1 MSDTQNNDT
10 SQSGGTQKQ
19 KKKSRTSRFGDWLK
33 LQFDGDDGSIFWLFK
48 KLAEYVVLAADA
60 ISERL
65 SAASAMSQVR
75 QERRESDADDATEH
89 MNERAAN

>member
-1 MSDTQNNDT
+1 MPDTQNNDT
-10 SQSGGTQKQ
+10 PQPDGVQRP
-19 KKKSRTSRFGDWLK
+19 KKSRASRFGDWLK
-33 LQFDGDDGSIFWLFK
+33 VQFDGDDGSIFWLFK

-75 QERRESDADDATEH
+75 QEQRGTDADDATGH
-89 MNERAAN
+89 VNERLAN

>member
-1 MSDTQNNDT
+1 MSDTQDNDA
-10 SQSGGTQKQ
+10 SQSGDANK
-19 KKKSRTSRFGDWLK
+19 KKKSRASRFGGWLK

-65 SAASAMSQVR
+65 SAAAAMSQVR
-75 QERRESDADDATEH
+75 REQREANANDTVGNT
-89 MNERAAN
+89 NERVTD

>member
-10 SQSGGTQKQ
+10 SQSDGAQKQ
-19 KKKSRTSRFGDWLK
+19 KKSRTSRFGDWLK
-33 LQFDGDDGSIFWLFK
+33 VQFDGDDGSIFWLFK

-75 QERRESDADDATEH
+75 QEQRESDADDATER